1 MRQLITSLLLNN
13 KNKISRSSGFTL
25 IELLVVVAIIGIL
38 AGVGIVAYTG
48 YIDTTK
54 RKSAENALMQLALGQ
69 TEYYS
74 DNSEYYGTG
83 AGSTCSP
90 SSTSTTGVLTALVD
104 GADLFSEEVG
114 YNVCAVTNTTSLYF
128 LVAKETNG
136 TCKITFNGSKG
147 SIVSRDN
154 C

>member
-1 MRQLITSLLLNN
+1 MNN

-25 IELLVVVAIIGIL
+25 IELLVVVAVIGVL
-38 AGVGIVAYTG
+38 AGVGIVVYTG
-48 YIDTTK
+48 YIDSTK
-54 RKSAENALMQLALGQ
+54 RKSAENALMQMALGQ

-74 DNSEYYGTG
+74 DNSEYYGAG
-83 AGSTCSP
+83 AGSDCSP
-90 SSTSTTGVLTALVD
+90 SNSTTSAVQTALV
-104 GADLFSEEVG
+104 ASSELFSDEVG

-128 LVAKETNG
+128 LIAKEING
-136 TCKITFNGSKG
+136 TCKITFNGSKQ